1 MKKYVNPFKKK
12 TISDAGKDKTGKV
25 KEVRTGMKTLARLIR
40 EAKPIWKWL
49 AVSGVCA
56 LFSVVLMLIGP
67 ELLGSLTDSVYNYWA
82 LGKSIDMDR
91 FVRISLILA
100 GIYIVVCVWDLATM
114 LIMNNVVSNYY
125 TCGMR
130 IKISEKVKRLPVK
143 YVDDTPNGEVI
154 SLMTKDVS
162 VLGISIHNFFNI
174 AITGFIKLV
183 GIAAII
189 FWINPM
195 MAAIVIVFVPFSLF
209 MAAKIAGNSEKYFT
223 KYSDTNGK
231 IYAFHEENFTGFEAV
246 KAFNMEERQKR
257 EQAALCEEAREQ
269 AEKGYFLA
277 GIVQPVVGLTNNIT
291 YIAICLLGGWLAV
304 RGSLTVGD
312 VVAFIL
318 YAKLFAG
325 PLESIANGLSMMQ
338 NTFAS
343 AARVFEMLD
352 LPEIGELDDNGAI
365 REEGNIVFEHV
376 NFSYKKDRP
385 LIEDLNIQVKAGQK
399 VAIVG
404 PTGGGKTTIVNL
416 LMRFYDLDSG
426 RILIDGTDIMDIS
439 RGELRSKFSMVLQ
452 DTWLFSGTVYENIAY
467 GKENATREEV
477 MEAARQAKI
486 DHFIH
491 TLPQGY
497 DTLINED
504 STNIS
509 SGQKQLLT
517 IARAYLADRKVL
529 ILDEATSNVD
539 TRTEILIQHTMDALM
554 KNRTSFVIA
563 HRLSTI
569 VNADIILV
577 VHEGKIVEQG
587 THRELLDKGG
597 FYAEIYNSQYELLK

>member
-1 MKKYVNPFKKK
+1 VSITKKDRIKTKKEN
-12 TISDAGKDKTGKV
+12 KV
-25 KEVRTGMKTLARLIR
+25 KVKKIKEVRTGMKTLGRLIR

-49 AVSGVCA
+49 AISGVCS

-67 ELLGSLTDSVYNYWA
+67 ELLGRLTDSVYNFWA
-82 LGKSIDMDR
+82 SDSPIDMVW
-91 FVRISLILA
+91 FIRISLILV
-100 GIYIVVCVWDLATM
+100 GIYLVVCVWDLASM

-189 FWINPM
+189 FWIHPL
-195 MAAIVIVFVPFSLF
+195 MASMVIILVPLSLY

-231 IYAFHEENFTGFEAV
+231 IYAFHEENFTGFETI
-246 KAFNMEERQKR
+246 KAFNMEERQKV
-257 EQAALCEEAREQ
+257 EQDALCEEARHQ
-269 AEKGYFLA
+269 AEKGYYLA
-277 GIVQPVVGLTNNIT
+277 GVVQPIVGLTNNIS
-291 YIAICLLGGWLAV
+291 YIAICLMGGIFAI
-304 RGSLTVGD
+304 RGTISVGE

-318 YAKLFAG
+318 YAKMFAG

-343 AARVFEMLD
+343 AARVFAMLD
-352 LPEIGELDDNGAI
+352 LPEIDETEFCPIIED
-365 REEGNIVFEHV
+365 EGNIKFEHV
-376 NFSYKKDRP
+376 SFSYKKDKP
-385 LIEDLNIQVKAGQK
+385 LITDLNIDVKSGQK

-404 PTGGGKTTIVNL
+404 PTGGGKTTIINL
-416 LMRFYDLDSG
+416 LMRFYDIDEG
-426 RILIDGTDIMDIS
+426 KILIDGVDIKTMN
-439 RGELRSKFSMVLQ
+439 RAELRSKFSMVLQ
-452 DTWLFSGTVYENIAY
+452 DTWLFSGSIYENIAY
-467 GKENATREEV
+467 GKENATKEEV
-477 MEAARQAKI
+477 FEAARQAKI
-486 DHFIH
+486 DFFIES
-491 TLPQGY
+491 LPQGY
-497 DTLINED
+497 DTFINED

-517 IARAYLADRKVL
+517 IARAYLANRKVL
-529 ILDEATSNVD
+529 ILDEATSSVD
-539 TRTEILIQHTMDALM
+539 TRTELLIQHTMDQLM

-569 VNADIILV
+569 VNADVILV
-577 VHEGKIVEQG
+577 VHDGKIVEQG
-587 THRELLDKGG
+587 VHKDLLAKDG
-597 FYAEIYNSQYELLK
+597 FYAEIYNSQYDLLK

>member
-1 MKKYVNPFKKK
+1 
-12 TISDAGKDKTGKV
+12 
-25 KEVRTGMKTLARLIR
+25 MKTLLRLIR
-40 EAKPIWKWL
+40 EARPIWKWL
-49 AVSGVCA
+49 GVSSLISLVSVA
-56 LFSVVLMLIGP
+56 LVLIGP
-67 ELLGSLTDSVYNYWA
+67 ELLGRLTDAVYSYWA
-82 LGKSIDMDR
+82 SRQAIDMPWFIR
-91 FVRISLILA
+91 LCFLLA
-100 GIYIVVCVWDLATM
+100 GIYIVSAVCDLLTM

-130 IKISEKVKRLPVK
+130 IKISDKIRRLPVK

-174 AITGFIKLV
+174 LITGFIKLL
-183 GIAAII
+183 GIAAIV
-189 FWINPM
+189 FWIHPL
-195 MAAIVIVFVPFSLF
+195 MAVAVITTVPLSLF
-209 MAAKIAGNSEKYFT
+209 LAAKIAGGSEKYFT

-231 IYAFHEENFTGFEAV
+231 IYAFNEENFTGFETV
-246 KAFNMEERQKR
+246 KAFNMEERQKK

-277 GIVQPVVGLTNNIT
+277 GVVQPVVGMTNNIT

-325 PLESIANGLSMMQ
+325 PLEGIANGLSMMQ

-343 AARVFEMLD
+343 AARVFEILD
-352 LPEIGELDDNGAI
+352 LPEVDEIEEPRDI
-365 REEGNIVFEHV
+365 RDEGNIVFEHV

-385 LIEDLNIQVKAGQK
+385 LIEDLNINVRSGQK

-426 RILIDGTDIMDIS
+426 RILIDGTDIMTMN
-439 RGELRSKFSMVLQ
+439 RGELRAKFSMVLQ

-577 VHEGKIVEQG
+577 VHEGRIVEQG
-587 THRELLDKGG
+587 THKELLAKGG
-597 FYAEIYNSQYELLK
+597 FYSEIYNSQYDLLK